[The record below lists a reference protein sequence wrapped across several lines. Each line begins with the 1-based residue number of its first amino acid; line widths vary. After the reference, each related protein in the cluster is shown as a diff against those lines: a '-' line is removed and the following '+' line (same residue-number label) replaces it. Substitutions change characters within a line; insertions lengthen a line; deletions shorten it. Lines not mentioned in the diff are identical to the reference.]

1 TIQEENN
8 YYPFGLK
15 HAGYGNTISSTNGAL
30 KYKFNKREY
39 QDELGLNVTAM
50 DWRQYDPAIGRFNVI
65 DPLAEK
71 KYDNTPYRFGF
82 NNPVFWS
89 DPTGLFET
97 RKEAREYRRANGV
110 EGRIQRNGD
119 GGYDINNY
127 KTHTSYSSGDDKG
140 FGNDSH
146 SNDGVVESALVTK
159 SKSSFGGKDLFDVA
173 GTDLA
178 YAENIAWKGM
188 STASKSKFAWDN
200 ADKLARIGL
209 KGSTSV
215 LYKTKIP
222 TAMKGV
228 GVGMGLVSAGLVV
241 SDVVIN
247 EQIKASNV
255 LDGVITGASFIPGWG
270 WVIGGAYLGAD
281 SITKGVSGKSIG
293 QHLDEAVEEKYD
305 LDNGTLTSWK

>member
-1 TIQEENN
+1 
-8 YYPFGLK
+8 
-15 HAGYGNTISSTNGAL
+15 
-30 KYKFNKREY
+30 
-39 QDELGLNVTAM
+39 M

-178 YAENIAWKGM
+178 YAENVAWKGM
-188 STASKSKFAWDN
+188 STASKSKFAWD
-200 ADKLARIGL
+200 ASKSLATLGVKIGT
-209 KGSTSV
+209 TSS
-215 LYKTKIP
+215 LYKSIIP
-222 TAMKGV
+222 KGMKGV
-228 GVGMGLVSAGLVV
+228 GVGMGLISAGLVV

-281 SITKGVSGKSIG
+281 LITKGVSGKSIG

-305 LDNGTLTSWK
+305 LDNGTLKSWK